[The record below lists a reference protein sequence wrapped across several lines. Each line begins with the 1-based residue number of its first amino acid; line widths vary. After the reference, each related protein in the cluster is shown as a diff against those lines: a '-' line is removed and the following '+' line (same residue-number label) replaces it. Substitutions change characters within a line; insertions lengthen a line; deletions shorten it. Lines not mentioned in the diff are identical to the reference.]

1 MKNVKNIFSLI
12 AGMLLMSI
20 TVSFA
25 QVATD
30 TTRNVIEGNPQ
41 IFEPQLE
48 QTSDYNTKDMKQIK
62 AADVPK
68 PVQQALQRAEY
79 KGWED
84 AAIYRSK
91 SSDMYLVEMKDGDR
105 TKTYRFDRNG
115 KPIKE

>member
-1 MKNVKNIFSLI
+1 MKNIKNTLSLL
-12 AGMLLMSI
+12 AGMFLMSV

-30 TTRNVIEGNPQ
+30 TTQNVREGNPQ
-41 IFEPQLE
+41 MSEPQFE
-48 QTSDYNTKDMKQIK
+48 ESTNYTKDMVKIK

-68 PVQQALQRAEY
+68 PVQQALQSTEY
-79 KGWED
+79 KGWEN

-91 SSDMYLVEMKDGDR
+91 SSDMYLVEMKDGDK